1 MSKRGLLATAGVLV
15 TAVVALLA
23 VGIYMYIGDRKEEKE
38 EPKMSVSE
46 KTTVETAEDYEEV
59 YKYLAEYRRKVEKS
73 STLDGGAALMVEDQ
87 TMENADLAAYGKSE
101 ADYSET
107 NVRQAGVDEGD
118 VVKTD
123 GTYLYVLKDNRT
135 EMSIVDTRDN
145 EMKEVQI
152 IKMKDSEWIQEIYVR
167 DETKQM
173 ILVCSVDEGN
183 TGQDVSPKVAA
194 GSYWYAGNTEAVTYD
209 ISDPAVAKETG
220 RVKQSGTYHSS
231 RMTDGYL
238 YLFSNYNVPWDAIEH
253 IDKQKPETY
262 IPLVNGEIVAERDIC
277 MPMIPSGKEYMVVTA
292 VDMEAPDEITDSKAI
307 FSQGG
312 ALYVSDKNIYY
323 YETQWS
329 MGSGMLTTDEQTTI
343 RRIAYKDG
351 ELIPQAQGTIHG
363 YIHDSFSIDEY
374 DGYLRVVTTK
384 KDTNEVYVLNMSLKE
399 KAAIKG
405 LAEDERVYSARFMG
419 EMGYFVTFKETD
431 PLFSVDFSD
440 PEEPKVLGELKI
452 PGFSDYL
459 HPYGEGKLL
468 GIGMN
473 VEEKTMV
480 TDGVKLTMF
489 DISDPREVKEESTYI
504 LKNVYSTDV
513 FYDYKAA
520 LVNVEKNIIGFAGYT
535 EGGQEYFLFRY
546 EEGNGFV
553 CKMNEEING
562 NGTSSARGLFID
574 ETLYVVQGNII
585 EAYSLT
591 EYEKTDDLIL

>member
-1 MSKRGLLATAGVLV
+1 MSKRGLLAAVGLLLA
-15 TAVVALLA
+15 AVVLLA
-23 VGIYMYIGDRKEEKE
+23 VGIYMYMGDRKEEKE
-38 EPKMSVSE
+38 EPKVSVSE
-46 KTTVETAEDYEEV
+46 ETTVAAAEDYEEV
-59 YKYLAEYRRKVEKS
+59 YEYLAEYRRKMEKGN
-73 STLDGGAALMVEDQ
+73 TLDGGAALMVEER
-87 TMENADLAAYGKSE
+87 TMENADLAASGKSE

-135 EMSIVDTRDN
+135 EMSIVDTRGN

-167 DETKQM
+167 DQTKQM

-183 TGQDVSPKVAA
+183 TEQDVSPKMAA
-194 GSYWYAGNTEAVTYD
+194 GAYWYAGNTEAVIYD
-209 ISDPAVAKETG
+209 ISDPAAAKEIG
-220 RVKQSGTYHSS
+220 RVTQSGRYQSS

-262 IPLVNGEIVAERDIC
+262 IPLVNGKVVAERDIC
-277 MPMIPSGKEYMVVTA
+277 MPMIPSGKEYVVVTA
-292 VDMEAPDEITDSKAI
+292 VNMENPDEITDSKAI

-312 ALYVSDKNIYY
+312 ALYVSSKNIYY

-329 MGSGMLTTDEQTTI
+329 TGSGMITTDEQTTI

-351 ELIPQAQGTIHG
+351 ELIPQAQGTICG

-384 KDTNEVYVLNMSLKE
+384 KDTNEVYVLDMALKE
-399 KAAIKG
+399 KGVIKG

-431 PLFSVDFSD
+431 PLFAVDLSD
-440 PEEPKVLGELKI
+440 PENPKILGELKI

-459 HPYGEGKLL
+459 HPYGENRLL

-473 VEEKTMV
+473 VDEKTMV

-489 DISDPREVKEESTYI
+489 DISDPTDIKEESTYV

-513 FYDYKAA
+513 SYDYKAA
-520 LVNVEKNIIGFAGYT
+520 LVNDEKNIIGFAGYA
-535 EGGQEYFLFRY
+535 EGGQEYFIFCY
-546 EEGNGFV
+546 DEENEFV

-562 NGTSSARGLFID
+562 SGASSARGLFIG

-591 EYEKTDDLIL
+591 GYEKTDDLIL